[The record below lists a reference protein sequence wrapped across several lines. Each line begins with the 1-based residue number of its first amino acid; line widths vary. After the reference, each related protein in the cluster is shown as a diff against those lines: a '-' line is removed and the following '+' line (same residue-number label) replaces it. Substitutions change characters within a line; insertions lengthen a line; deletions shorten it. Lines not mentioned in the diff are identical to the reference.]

1 MDFLFYLTVYPPLL
15 CGFYLF
21 YWVLY
26 SVSLVCLFHYVQAFI
41 VAFSHFFIVA
51 LCYELRSL
59 SACLTS
65 SSNHVLVVFSS
76 LDQVG
81 SFTAVI

>member
-59 SACLTS
+59 SHKFLQSCPGRFLQS
-65 SSNHVLVVFSS
+65 GSGRKLYSSNL
-76 LDQVG
+76 
-81 SFTAVI
+81 T